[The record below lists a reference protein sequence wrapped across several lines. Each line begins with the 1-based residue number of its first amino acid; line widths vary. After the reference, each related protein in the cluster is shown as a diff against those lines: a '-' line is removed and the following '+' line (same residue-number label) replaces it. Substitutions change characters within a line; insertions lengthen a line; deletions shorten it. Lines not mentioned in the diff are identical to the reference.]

1 MKQTAKEAFEQLAEA
16 YLIKSNRSVDAQI
29 FVRDLRHQHNNA
41 INDYFYRRN
50 GQESSKKALKNDVKG
65 LANK

>member
-16 YLIKSNRSVDAQI
+16 YLIKSDRSAAAQV
-29 FVRDLRHQHNNA
+29 FVRDLRYQHSHA
-41 INDYFYRRN
+41 LNDYFYQKS
-50 GQESSKKALKNDVKG
+50 GQEHSKKALKNDVKG